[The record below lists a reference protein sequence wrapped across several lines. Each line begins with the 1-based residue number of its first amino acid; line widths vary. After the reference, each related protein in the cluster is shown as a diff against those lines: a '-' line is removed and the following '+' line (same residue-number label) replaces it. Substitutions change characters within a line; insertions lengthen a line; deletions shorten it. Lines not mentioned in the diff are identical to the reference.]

1 MATTIKQNLNR
12 AQPNTYPSNGQVA
25 LMGDLVL
32 GGRMSVAGD
41 VASDVLELSQGARAV
56 AVVAAYAMVGTATG
70 QLTPVIAGATPAAG
84 EVGLTADG
92 NILFAAA
99 DAVTSA
105 QVVYLAVDGKE
116 FSDEVSIAAGAGSF
130 QQQRQGVLLLE
141 VKVDGAQRTIIN
153 RGGAPAAGEVCLS
166 DDGQLTFNAADDG
179 LKAEVRYLAQQGVG
193 FGTDADAPTRLTT
206 LQEDLF

>member
-130 QQQRQGVLLLE
+130 QQQRQHSFRCCRCGHLR
-141 VKVDGAQRTIIN
+141 A
-153 RGGAPAAGEVCLS
+153 GGLPG
-166 DDGQLTFNAADDG
+166 G
-179 LKAEVRYLAQQGVG
+179 RRQGI
-193 FGTDADAPTRLTT
+193 
-206 LQEDLF
+206 